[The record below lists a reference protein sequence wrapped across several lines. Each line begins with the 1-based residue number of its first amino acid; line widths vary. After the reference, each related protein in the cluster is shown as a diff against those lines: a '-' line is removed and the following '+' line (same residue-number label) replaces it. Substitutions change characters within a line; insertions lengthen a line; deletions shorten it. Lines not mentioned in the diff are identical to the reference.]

1 MFQEIYV
8 IDNDDELTN
17 EIEKLFNEEDKI
29 RFKRINIE
37 DLKEVFVNLPQLII
51 INDDNL
57 DFDTI
62 KLCNMIRKND
72 DNDMIPIIVVSSNED
87 RDFKMNLAKDFVEYY
102 IAKSMGPEYLYYRI
116 RNIFRLLVVNRTF
129 SPLTGLPGNVQIQT
143 ELKKRLKRNEEFT
156 VLYLDLDNFK
166 AYNDVY
172 GFLKGDEIIKF
183 TANTIIENVNKKST
197 SEQFLGHIG
206 GDDIVAILNKNV
218 NYEHVCQSIVRE
230 FDKNVK
236 QFFTEDD
243 AKRGFLKIQNRKGKM
258 ERFPLTSISIGVV
271 LALKGNFTNVLE
283 IGEVGAQLKHVA
295 KKYKGSCY
303 AIDRSK
309 YYKTL

>member
-8 IDNDDELTN
+8 IDNDDELTK
-17 EIEKLFNEEDKI
+17 EIEKLFKKEDKI

-37 DLKEVFVNLPQLII
+37 DLQQVFVNLPQLII

-62 KLCNMIRKND
+62 KLCNMIRTND
-72 DNDMIPIIVVSSNED
+72 DNNMIPIIVVSSNED
-87 RDFKMNLAKDFVEYY
+87 KNFKMNLAKDFVEYY

-143 ELKKRLKRNEEFT
+143 ELKKRLKKNEDFT

-172 GFLKGDEIIKF
+172 GFLQGDEIIKF
-183 TANTIIENVNKKST
+183 TANTISENINKMVK
-197 SEQFLGHIG
+197 SEQFIGHIG
-206 GDDIVAILNKNV
+206 GDDFVAILNKDV
-218 NYEHVCQSIVRE
+218 NYEHVCQSIVKE

-236 QFFTEDD
+236 QFFTEEDV
-243 AKRGFLKIQNRKGKM
+243 KRGYLKIQNRKGKM
-258 ERFPLTSISIGVV
+258 ERFPLTSISVGVV
-271 LALKGNFTNVLE
+271 IAKKNTFTNVLE
-283 IGEVGAQLKHVA
+283 IGEVGAQVKHIA

-303 AIDRSK
+303 AIDRRK
-309 YYKTL
+309 YYKV